1 MKQKLLV
8 TLTLSALLAAC
19 GGGGGGSTPS
29 NAAPEPLTPS
39 QNTTTG
45 NPEQEQSGTPTA
57 EQPTAPTNEQPT
69 NTAEQPTNP
78 TEDQPT
84 PPAAEQPTNPS
95 EGQPTPPAAEQPT
108 NPSEEQPTN
117 PTEEQPNPTDPT
129 DEQTTPPTEEQPN
142 PTNPSDEQPTPPTEE
157 QPETSP
163 ADPANVLDNAVS
175 LNTTHLRVKQGVDMS
190 NILSANFSIDPATG
204 KLILS
209 NATETFSYQDNPLF
223 DGGMNALKNNVQGI
237 NPAFGKVQLFED
249 QEKGVAIFLRD
260 PATAG
265 FQYQTFGQVFDL
277 NADDK
282 EGIFK
287 TAAIGFVS
295 IGNKFIPAD
304 NAVLEGE
311 YKGIAM
317 GNVTNNLPTRLAHSE
332 VIADMTASLKF
343 NATEKVVNLN
353 IYNSRFADDNLYNNA
368 YTVLEDFSD
377 HDFSETLQ
385 WSDAQKAFIGDNAR
399 AYLYGPEA
407 QEIGGTY
414 MRYYQKRT
422 DTPAP
427 DRFYR
432 GAFGGVK
439 Q

>member
-19 GGGGGGSTPS
+19 GGGGGGSSPS

-45 NPEQEQSGTPTA
+45 NPEQGQSGTPTA
-57 EQPTAPTNEQPT
+57 EQPTAPTNEQP
-69 NTAEQPTNP
+69 ANP
-78 TEDQPT
+78 TAGQPT
-84 PPAAEQPTNPS
+84 PPAAEQPTNPT

-108 NPSEEQPTN
+108 NPTEEQPTPPTDEQPTP

-129 DEQTTPPTEEQPN
+129 DEQ
-142 PTNPSDEQPTPPTEE
+142 PTPPTEE
-157 QPETSP
+157 QPETPSENP
-163 ADPANVLDNAVS
+163 TGILDNAVS
-175 LNTTHLRVKQGVDMS
+175 INTTHLRVKRGVDMS

-237 NPAFGKVQLFED
+237 NPAFGKVQLFD
-249 QEKGVAIFLRD
+249 DPAKGVAIFLRD

-277 NADDK
+277 NAADK
-282 EGIFK
+282 EGIFQ

-317 GNVTNNLPTRLAHSE
+317 GSVANHTPTRLAHSE

-343 NATEKVVNLN
+343 NATEKFVNLN
-353 IYNSRFADDNLYNNA
+353 IYNSRFADDNLFNGA
-368 YTVLEDFSD
+368 YTALEDFSD
-377 HDFSETLQ
+377 HDFNETLQ
-385 WSDAQKAFIGDNAR
+385 WSDEQKAFISDNAR

-414 MRYYQKRT
+414 IKYYQKHT
-422 DTPAP
+422 NTPAP